1 MHLGRL
7 HRHQLPIL
15 VSIVQL
21 LLIPSAICPTHIL
34 DHRASPNRRS
44 IIYTATC
51 ASFVPIIYFF
61 FPETSGRSLEE
72 IDAIFTESDSVFS
85 AVQTA
90 KKLPRMHLAELEVED
105 KIEKAEHDE
114 AA

>member
-1 MHLGRL
+1 M
-7 HRHQLPIL
+7 
-15 VSIVQL
+15 
-21 LLIPSAICPTHIL
+21 
-34 DHRASPNRRS
+34 
-44 IIYTATC
+44 
-51 ASFVPIIYFF
+51 
-61 FPETSGRSLEE
+61 SLEE